1 MDSFKIKIRIG
12 TSEMELVVNSTTKI
26 SDLKRMIQG
35 RANVAFIKKK
45 LVYEGNALADEVTL
59 GEINI
64 NLMRKIS
71 EKRVE

>member
-64 NLMRKIS
+64 QSGQTIS
-71 EKRVE
+71 VENI

>member
-1 MDSFKIKIRIG
+1 MDSFKIKVRIG
-12 TSEMELVVNSTTKI
+12 TSEMELTVSSTTKI

-64 NLMRKIS
+64 QSGHTIS
-71 EKRVE
+71 VENI